1 MSRKQLENFLEQEK
15 RITLG
20 SSITKFVIDAEASDE
35 ERGKLKRE
43 QFSERMARTR
53 KKRATK
59 RKAQKKMK
67 LKRKMRAEQE
77 MVHIDEMLKS
87 DSGSQV
93 KVRRTERHQLT
104 AKMGKAV
111 KKAANSQR
119 NAKQIETGNGKR
131 LGRTQWPDHGPD
143 G

>member
-20 SSITKFVIDAEASDE
+20 SSITKFVIDADASDE

-43 QFSERMARTR
+43 QYIERMVRTR

-59 RKAQKKMK
+59 RKGQKKLK
-67 LKRKMRAEQE
+67 LKRKMRAKQE

-93 KVRRTERHQLT
+93 NMRRTERHQLT
-104 AKMGKAV
+104 AKIDGESSEEGGKIPA
-111 KKAANSQR
+111 QR
-119 NAKQIETGNGKR
+119 
-131 LGRTQWPDHGPD
+131 
-143 G
+143 